1 MDDEQRRD
9 DDSSP
14 LEPGFQDASRPVA
27 PPPRRSGGLRA
38 NPRMAWVVGLVVLA
52 VVVFFV
58 VLALG

>member
-1 MDDEQRRD
+1 MDDEHRRD

-14 LEPGFQDASRPVA
+14 LEPGFEDASRPVA
-27 PPPRRSGGLRA
+27 PPPRRGDGLSG
-38 NPRMAWVVGLVVLA
+38 NPRMAWVVALVVLA